1 MAKRLILSFSFS
13 CLILLVFAQK
23 TRIPQTDKRSEERA
37 QKRERI
43 NEMIRNEE
51 EGVPSFAKH
60 LNFSIKTHH
69 DGYGVI
75 IEKGISSSA
84 YKSTIFQLEISEKQH
99 PKEEKQTTTDYSN
112 TGFAFFGR
120 PFIYGKQNI
129 FYQAKLGAGQ
139 QRLIGGKGNKN
150 GVAVYAVAVGGFSAG
165 LARPYYMEFN
175 IPGEAVK
182 RKFSEADRDLFL
194 NPERIIGGTGLQ
206 LGWNEMKF
214 IPGVYGKAG
223 LRFDWARFNQVVSA
237 IEFGFG
243 FDFYTQKVV
252 QMVDN
257 PGKSFFPTGYIGL
270 VFGNRK

>member
-1 MAKRLILSFSFS
+1 MTLRLISSILFLFVLSS
-13 CLILLVFAQK
+13 VNAQIN
-23 TRIPQTDKRSEERA
+23 RQQQMEKRNDERA

-43 NEMIRNEE
+43 NQMIRNEE

-60 LNFSIKTHH
+60 TLFSIKTHH
-69 DGYGVI
+69 DGYGMI
-75 IEKGISSSA
+75 LEKGFSGSA

-99 PKEEKQTTTDYSN
+99 PKEEKQTTSEYSN
-112 TGFAFFGR
+112 TGFAFFGK

-150 GVAVYAVAVGGFSAG
+150 GVAVYAVVIGGFSAG

-243 FDFYTQKVV
+243 FDYYTQKVV

-257 PGKSFFPTGYIGL
+257 PGRNFFPTGYIGL

>member
-1 MAKRLILSFSFS
+1 MAKHLILTLSFS
-13 CLILLVFAQK
+13 CLILIAFAQK
-23 TRIPQTDKRSEERA
+23 NRVQAIDKRSEERA

-75 IEKGISSSA
+75 LEKGMSSSA

-175 IPGEAVK
+175 IPGETVK
-182 RKFSEADRDLFL
+182 RKFTEADRNLFL

-214 IPGVYGKAG
+214 IPGIYGKAG

-243 FDFYTQKVV
+243 FDYYTQKVV

-257 PGKSFFPTGYIGL
+257 QGRSFFPTGYIGL